1 MVIHAFLY
9 KQNVHKQRQAE
20 IGKKIKQKLS
30 KTPRLNFCYLKIIFL
45 SLFTLSSKDN
55 RRYS

>member
-30 KTPRLNFCYLKIIFL
+30 NTETELLLFENYFSFFIHVII
-45 SLFTLSSKDN
+45 K
-55 RRYS
+55 R